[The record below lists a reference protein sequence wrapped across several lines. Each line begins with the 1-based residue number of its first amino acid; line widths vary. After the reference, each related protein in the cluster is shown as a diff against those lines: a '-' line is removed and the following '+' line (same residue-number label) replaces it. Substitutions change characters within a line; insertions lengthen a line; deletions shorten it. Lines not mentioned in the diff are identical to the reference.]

1 MKASMKTSATA
12 PSAKAIGMPAS
23 MAPRV
28 APA

>member
-1 MKASMKTSATA
+1 MNRNMKASATK

-23 MAPRV
+23 ITLNV